1 MSDVFVTGD
10 TRTKLVQLSI
20 NELPFEI
27 SPTSAVT
34 AQIVNKDK
42 SKILSSALT
51 TCESTMEGA
60 DWATSLV
67 AVKFPRENTAAIKVT
82 GEELVANLE
91 IQVTIDP
98 LGNPEDIT
106 FYVPIKIIKGNLP

>member
-27 SPTSAVT
+27 APTSSVT
-34 AQIVNKDK
+34 AQIVSKDK
-42 SKILSSALT
+42 SKILSSEIA
-51 TCESTMEGA
+51 TCESDMAGA

-67 AVKFPRENTAAIKVT
+67 AVKFPREATAAIKVT
-82 GEELVANLE
+82 GEEISANLE

-98 LGNPEDIT
+98 LVEPEDIT
-106 FYVPIKIIKGNLP
+106 FYVPIKVIKGNLP